1 MTTIIKK
8 ILTLLLIGLASAAI
22 AADNSIYIDQSGDNA
37 TVNIT
42 QDGAGN
48 VVRGIQGIGT
58 GNTTPSTIYGDNNQ
72 ITINQVGSNNTLSLG
87 VKTTTGNGMS
97 NPTVIY
103 GVTGNN
109 ATAVIN
115 SNNSGSGVSESNY
128 ISITQSGNTANANIN
143 VLGAGNNFTAVTAG
157 GANNSLVA
165 TINASATLTTIS
177 QTGGGGNST
186 TLNMTGDKGTVDIT
200 TVGASNTTGIT
211 QSGGASN
218 GHSVKLDYNGSG
230 NTTSITQSGTSAD
243 SIVNIKSVGSTNTFT
258 VNSNTR

>member
-8 ILTLLLIGLASAAI
+8 ILTLLLIGFASVST

-37 TVNIT
+37 TINIT

-48 VVRGIQGIGT
+48 VVRGIQGIGSS
-58 GNTTPSTIYGDNNQ
+58 NTTPSTIYGDNNQ
-72 ITINQVGSNNTLSLG
+72 ITINQVGSGNTLSLG
-87 VKTTTGNGMS
+87 IKTTTGNGMT

-115 SNNSGSGVSESNY
+115 SNNAGTGVSESNY
-128 ISITQSGNTANANIN
+128 INISQTGNTANANIN
-143 VLGAGNNFTAVTAG
+143 MLGSGNSLTAVTAG
-157 GANNSLVA
+157 GANNSLIA
-165 TINASATLTTIS
+165 TVNANSTLTTIS
-177 QTGGGGNST
+177 QTGGGGNAT
-186 TLNMTGDKGTVDIT
+186 TLNLTGDKGTVDIT

-218 GHSVKLDYNGSG
+218 GHSVKLDYTGSG

-243 SIVNIKSVGSTNTFT
+243 SIVNIKSVGSSNTFT

>member
-1 MTTIIKK
+1 MT
-8 ILTLLLIGLASAAI
+8 
-22 AADNSIYIDQSGDNA
+22 
-37 TVNIT
+37 
-42 QDGAGN
+42 
-48 VVRGIQGIGT
+48 
-58 GNTTPSTIYGDNNQ
+58 
-72 ITINQVGSNNTLSLG
+72 
-87 VKTTTGNGMS
+87 

-128 ISITQSGNTANANIN
+128 ISITQSGNTANANVN
-143 VLGAGNNFTAVTAG
+143 VLGSGNSLTAVTSG

-165 TINASATLTTIS
+165 TINANTTLTTIS
-177 QTGGGGNST
+177 QTGGGGNIT

-200 TVGASNTTGIT
+200 TIGASNITDIT
-211 QSGGASN
+211 QSGGATN

-230 NTTSITQSGTSAD
+230 NTTSIIQGGTSAD